1 MEKPLGTGSPLK
13 TASPL
18 REARRWRHQSVFP
31 RPDGTGQSAF
41 QFPQGTAWRR
51 PASSIMV
58 EPASASA
65 RGSRSS
71 AIDQATDS
79 TEVNAP
85 IAESARMR
93 SSMIS
98 KLTRSEEHTSEL
110 QSQMRN
116 SYAIFCLKKKKNTK

>member
-1 MEKPLGTGSPLK
+1 MEKPLGTGSPRK

-79 TEVNAP
+79 TEDRKSTRLNSVTNAHLVCR
-85 IAESARMR
+85 ILLE
-93 SSMIS
+93 
-98 KLTRSEEHTSEL
+98 TTNTHT
-110 QSQMRN
+110 
-116 SYAIFCLKKKKNTK
+116 TT